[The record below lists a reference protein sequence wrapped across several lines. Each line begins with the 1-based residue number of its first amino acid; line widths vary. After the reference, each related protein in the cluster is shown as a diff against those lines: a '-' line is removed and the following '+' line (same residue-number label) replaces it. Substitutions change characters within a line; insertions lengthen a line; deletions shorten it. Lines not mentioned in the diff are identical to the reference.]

1 MKILEAKIEKG
12 VQNHQ
17 KSIRFVAISDTGCHQ
32 VEIPYK
38 TNGLLMILRVPF
50 RPKSTFGTAADANL
64 TEYKKGICGALVCVS
79 HTG

>member
-1 MKILEAKIEKG
+1 MVVRHVAK
-12 VQNHQ
+12 
-17 KSIRFVAISDTGCHQ
+17 
-32 VEIPYK
+32 PYK

-50 RPKSTFGTAADANL
+50 RPKWIFGTPADANL